1 MKILKFALGLSASI
15 AGLAH
20 GQSDKTY
27 IVREGDT
34 LSAIAEKFG
43 VSIAQIERANRL
55 ANPDSLKPGQTL
67 RLPREKVAR
76 QLPTLLQRIR
86 EVAKP
91 GKTPTETHIAESQG
105 SLRVQR
111 AAPTKAKTY
120 TVRPGDND
128 WIIAARVG
136 TTPKRLREANPGI
149 VWNRLQIGSRLV
161 LPVDASIP
169 RQEAVASI
177 RSPYAK
183 VAKDSVVVRS
193 GPSSE
198 TRKVVVVPGGT
209 LVKVL
214 DRSNGWYKLRFPL
227 GTVGW
232 VRGDL
237 LKPANRPRVQV
248 ATNLTRRRSST
259 QATPRRERNRQIES
273 PIVVQRLPDGDG
285 SVLSTAFAMRGTRY
299 RYGASSRSAVDCSGF
314 TRLVYQRHG
323 VSLPHSSR
331 AQANIGTGVPKS
343 QLQKGDLV
351 FFKTNRGTRINHVG
365 IYIGNGQFIHA
376 SSGGGRVQVNSLNE
390 GYYAKRFAG
399 ARRVK
404 NAR

>member
-1 MKILKFALGLSASI
+1 MLRLRCALGLLASMP
-15 AGLAH
+15 GLAF
-20 GQSDKTY
+20 GQDKTY
-27 IVREGDT
+27 TVREGDT
-34 LSAIAEKFG
+34 LSGIANRLG
-43 VSIAQIERANRL
+43 VTVRELSEANRL
-55 ANPDSLKPGQTL
+55 ANPHTLKPGMVL
-67 RLPREKVAR
+67 KVPAVKSRR

-86 EVAKP
+86 ESAKAP
-91 GKTPTETHIAESQG
+91 AARSA
-105 SLRVQR
+105 QR
-111 AAPTKAKTY
+111 GDDHPRWPLAAKSASSASGKTY
-120 TVRPGDND
+120 TVKPGDND

-136 TTPKRLREANPGI
+136 VTPRQLRQANPGV
-149 VWNRLQIGSRLV
+149 VWNRLQIGAKLV
-161 LPVDASIP
+161 LPGGASMP
-169 RQEAVASI
+169 KASTPAAL

-198 TRKVVVVPGGT
+198 HRKVVVVPSGT

-214 DRSNGWYKLRFPL
+214 DRANGWYKLRFPL

-237 LKPANRPRVQV
+237 LKPTSRPAVQ
-248 ATNLTRRRSST
+248 AASAGRERRRQRVVASSVV
-259 QATPRRERNRQIES
+259 RRHGEADS
-273 PIVVQRLPDGDG
+273 IVRPLPSGDG
-285 SVLSTAFAMRGTRY
+285 SVLGTAFAMRGTRY

-314 TRLVYQRHG
+314 TRLVFQRHG

-331 AQANIGTGVPKS
+331 AQANLGVGVPKS

-365 IYIGNGQFIHA
+365 IYIGDGKFIHA

-399 ARRVK
+399 ARRLGK
-404 NAR
+404 GSR